1 MRRASILS
9 VLVMMVVVLGGLP
22 AFAGPVGDLN
32 SAFHTELNQ
41 LKDPNFDG
49 FDRPEG
55 HISPFGNDLVP
66 VCSDL
71 VVGTWFS
78 LSNES
83 KSEVEGFLAGVDVA
97 FILDGQTLD
106 ATITPIRQV
115 KASGTA
121 NWGTTMGIPV
131 IGLLDEGT
139 HTLTYTF
146 DLNGDGV
153 IDETIGEA
161 AESTELDV
169 SAAHC

>member
-9 VLVMMVVVLGGLP
+9 VVIMMVVALSGLP

-41 LKDPNFDG
+41 LKDPAFDG

-55 HISPFGNDLVP
+55 HISPFGNEVVP

-78 LSNES
+78 LSLDS
-83 KSEVEGFLAGVDVA
+83 KSELEGFINGVDVA

-106 ATITPIRQV
+106 ATSTPIRKV

-121 NWGTTMGIPV
+121 MWGTTIGIPV

-139 HTLTYTF
+139 HSLTYTF
-146 DLNGDGV
+146 DFDGDGV
-153 IDETIGEA
+153 IDEA
-161 AESTELDV
+161 DSTELDV

>member
-9 VLVMMVVVLGGLP
+9 FVVMMVIVLSGVP

-41 LKDPNFDG
+41 LKDPAFDA

-83 KSEVEGFLAGVDVA
+83 KSEVEGFIASVDIT

-106 ATITPIRQV
+106 ATTTPIRQV

-121 NWGTTMGIPV
+121 NWGTTIGVPV

-146 DLNGDGV
+146 DVNGDGV
-153 IDETIGEA
+153 IDETIGELA
-161 AESTELDV
+161 STELDV